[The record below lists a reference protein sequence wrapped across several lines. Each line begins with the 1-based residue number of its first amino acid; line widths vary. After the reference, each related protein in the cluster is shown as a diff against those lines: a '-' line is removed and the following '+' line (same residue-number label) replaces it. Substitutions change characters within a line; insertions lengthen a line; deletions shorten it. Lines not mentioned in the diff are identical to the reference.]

1 MVSTKTKTKNI
12 ILLALVSMTF
22 ILSVVSY
29 TTQQQAFAQGMFQTQ
44 QSDSER
50 NQTSLSSP
58 IKEEQV
64 ITEEE
69 DVPGLASQSATE
81 GDQKIILGDITIPI
95 TSDTTLSLEMPDS
108 KITVQPNK

>member
-64 ITEEE
+64 IIEE
-69 DVPGLASQSATE
+69 VPGLASQSAKE